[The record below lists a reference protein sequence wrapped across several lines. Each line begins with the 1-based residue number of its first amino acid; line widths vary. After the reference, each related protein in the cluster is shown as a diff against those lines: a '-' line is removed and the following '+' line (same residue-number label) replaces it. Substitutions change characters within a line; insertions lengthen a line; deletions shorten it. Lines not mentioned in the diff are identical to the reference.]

1 MVAAL
6 NREHGRV
13 VWFDV
18 ARGFGFLSSDNGG
31 RDIFCHVSQVPGEL
45 PLERGDRVSFVRVK
59 KNGSHVMAM
68 SVQLI

>member
-1 MVAAL
+1 MAL

-31 RDIFCHVSQVPGEL
+31 RDIFVHASQLPGEQ

-59 KNGSHVMAM
+59 KNGSRVMAM
-68 SVQLI
+68 SVQLEI